1 MTPFRAC
8 MCMCDNSFRVITVT
22 LQRFRFDSLIPLH
35 ISSRKPAVNE
45 AVITTVLLLMIR
57 NLPKITASYVSSS
70 FKFSHILAYNKSVAQ

>member
-1 MTPFRAC
+1 M
-8 MCMCDNSFRVITVT
+8 T

-57 NLPKITASYVSSS
+57 NLPKITASYISSS
-70 FKFSHILAYNKSVAQ
+70 FKFSHIPAYIDIKYICCSINKRTSPLFVYLQ